1 MSKTSAWC
9 WGLVKWIGVP
19 LAIGAVGFYFVGP
32 VVLNQSPKLLTE
44 ESKPASP
51 TAQAL
56 QVDDDATPSTKFKT
70 PPLEVTVGE
79 ATMSKRLRPGPVVR
93 RRDRTEVEERPAEP
107 EVTEPLVEDPS
118 MTDPN
123 LEQPIPGEQPEKP
136 KKKKK
141 KRSSDAK
148 PTPKHEEPKHNNEPS
163 PGSSDE
169 AGSGGAATGGGEGD
183 PAGAG

>member
-32 VVLNQSPKLLTE
+32 VVLNQSPKLLTQE
-44 ESKPASP
+44 PKPASP
-51 TAQAL
+51 AAQAL
-56 QVDDDATPSTKFKT
+56 QEDEDTAPSTKFKT

-93 RRDRTEVEERPAEP
+93 RRDRTEVEEQPAET
-107 EVTEPLVEDPS
+107 EVTEPPVEDPS
-118 MTDPN
+118 LTDPN
-123 LEQPIPGEQPEKP
+123 LVQPIPGEQPEKP

-141 KRSSDAK
+141 KRQSDS
-148 PTPKHEEPKHNNEPS
+148 PKREEPQHNSEPS